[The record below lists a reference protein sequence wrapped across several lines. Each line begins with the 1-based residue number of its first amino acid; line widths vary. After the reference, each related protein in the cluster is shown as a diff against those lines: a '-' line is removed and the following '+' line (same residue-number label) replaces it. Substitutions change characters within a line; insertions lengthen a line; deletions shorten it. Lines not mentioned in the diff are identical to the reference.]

1 MLNYVVT
8 NGFDLFYPWLGYEVI
23 VVLLIVGGSGKLVM
37 ACKGNQMVSC
47 VMLCGSGKKS
57 SQGN

>member
-1 MLNYVVT
+1 MLLP

-23 VVLLIVGGSGKLVM
+23 VVLLIVDGSVKLVM
-37 ACKGNQMVSC
+37 VCKGNQMVSC
-47 VMLCGSGKKS
+47 VVLCSSGNKS